1 MGVEWKRMTLPS
13 GAFVAVV
20 TAIAIGAGAM
30 LWYARQDPRYPTT
43 IDEATIRFAI
53 LERAVVDSNG
63 LNTETN
69 SVGFYPSSY
78 FYLGT
83 GAGTLTGYLSLL
95 GGYHSPWCDLWA
107 GPIPGVAHINGRN
120 IGDYPYVVDPSE
132 IMGIVWWRTNIYAD
146 AMMDGGFG
154 SFSFTAN
161 ASPPYMNTNIL
172 HQSARAIS
180 AFRWRFMDGGYHVAS
195 TNYVGAYESFV
206 LNGASAPTNNYYAA
220 VLQAMGDLGSKDFTS
235 EEYDK
240 LENNIVLRHWVG
252 IKRNDPIDPPPPNP
266 PWPDDHFVIR
276 LQEECVLRPRF
287 YAVPPATNC
296 TAWEIAAFA
305 AVGERFW
312 HPFAVTGQWEMT
324 SIAMED
330 IGGGTNCFVEELCVW
345 QGRINP
351 GEIGY
356 PAGYIPD
363 WYYRP
368 IVGWKSVIG
377 DWDTAAHDQ
386 VYGDKPVFLID
397 WQFQCLTDHPQFW
410 E

>member
-1 MGVEWKRMTLPS
+1 MGTEWKRLNLQS

-30 LWYARQDPRYPTT
+30 LWYMRQDPRYPTT
-43 IDEATIRFAI
+43 ADEATIRFAL
-53 LERAVVDSNG
+53 LERAAVDSDG

-83 GAGTLTGYLSLL
+83 GAGTLEGYLSLL
-95 GGYHSPWCDLWA
+95 GGYLDDSPWCDLWA
-107 GPIPGVAHINGRN
+107 GPIPGLAHINGRN
-120 IGDYPYVVDPSE
+120 IGDYPYVIDPSE
-132 IMGIVWWRTNIYAD
+132 RIDIAWWRTNIYAD
-146 AMMDGGFG
+146 AMDFG

-161 ASPPYMNTNIL
+161 AGPPYMNTNIL

-180 AFRWRFMDGGYHVAS
+180 AFRWRLAEGPYLANTNPVGYYDLFS
-195 TNYVGAYESFV
+195 LVGS
-206 LNGASAPTNNYYAA
+206 SAPTNNYYDA
-220 VLQAMGDLGSKDFTS
+220 VLQARAALGSRDFTS

-240 LENNIVLRHWVG
+240 LENNIVLRHWLG
-252 IKRNDPIDPPPPNP
+252 IRRRDPIDPSPPNP
-266 PWPDDHFVIR
+266 PWPDDHFVIS
-276 LQEECVLRPRF
+276 LLEECELRPRRC
-287 YAVPPATNC
+287 YVPPATNC

-312 HPFAVTGQWEMT
+312 HPYAVTGQWEMT
-324 SIAMED
+324 SIAMKD

-345 QGRINP
+345 QGRIDP
-351 GEIGY
+351 SEIGY

-377 DWDTAAHDQ
+377 DWDTPAHDQ
-386 VYGDKPVFLID
+386 VYGDRPVFLID
-397 WQFQCLTDHPQFW
+397 WKFQCLTDHPQFW
-410 E
+410 